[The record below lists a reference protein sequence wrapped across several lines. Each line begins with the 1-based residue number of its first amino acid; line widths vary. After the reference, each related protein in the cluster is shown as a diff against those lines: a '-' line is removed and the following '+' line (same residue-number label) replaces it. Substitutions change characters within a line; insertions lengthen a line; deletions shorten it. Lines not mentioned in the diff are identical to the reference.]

1 VLTVREQTVD
11 FQVFDVIINAVK
23 ARIKREIYTWAT
35 VIAVVLV
42 LRAIFVE
49 AYVIPTASMEKT
61 LLIGDALL
69 VNRFIYGVKI
79 PIPLT
84 TKQIPIIPGR
94 LPNRGEIIVFRYP
107 FENKDFVKGG
117 VAVENDTVQLINK
130 VLYVNGKQIDEPYV
144 RHSDRNVIRG
154 VVAENQSYQKRWEE
168 AELPSLIGYKVRDN
182 FGPVVVPEDCIFAM
196 GDNRDNSAD
205 SRFWGPLH
213 KRYLKG
219 KPLFIY
225 FSFDPGGEVS
235 NFFEVFKF
243 WQWKAIRMN
252 RIGDVI

>member
-1 VLTVREQTVD
+1 MKEKLMRTVYSWV
-11 FQVFDVIINAVK
+11 V
-23 ARIKREIYTWAT
+23 

-42 LRAIFVE
+42 LRVIFVE

-94 LPNRGEIIVFRYP
+94 MPQRGEIVVFRYP
-107 FENKDFVKGG
+107 FENRDFVKRC
-117 VAVENDTVQLINK
+117 VAVSGDTVEIINK
-130 VLYVNGKQIDEPYV
+130 VLYVNGQKTNEPYA
-144 RHSDRNVIRG
+144 RYTDRATVRG
-154 VVAENQSYQKRWEE
+154 VIADRRLYQEKWENAK
-168 AELPSLIGYKVRDN
+168 LGDLIGQQVRDN
-182 FGPVVVPEDCIFAM
+182 FGPVVVPPECIFTM
-196 GDNRDNSAD
+196 GDNRDNSLD

-213 KRYLKG
+213 KSYLKG

-235 NFFEVFKF
+235 SFFEVFKI
-243 WQWKAIRMN
+243 WQWKAIRLN
-252 RIGDVI
+252 RIGEVI